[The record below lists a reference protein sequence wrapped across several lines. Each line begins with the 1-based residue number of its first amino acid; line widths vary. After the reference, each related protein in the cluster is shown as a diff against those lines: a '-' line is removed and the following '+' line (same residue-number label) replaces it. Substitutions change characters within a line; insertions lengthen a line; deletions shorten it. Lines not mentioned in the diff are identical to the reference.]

1 MGKIKNAL
9 IAWNEDNGYEASQ
22 ISGWEKK
29 PKLTDLIEFDW
40 DKKKT
45 EVDFEQLKNKAEYIK
60 KLSEHG

>member
-29 PKLTDLIEFDW
+29 PKLTDLIEIQ
-40 DKKKT
+40 KKNRILINKL
-45 EVDFEQLKNKAEYIK
+45 LKRRK
-60 KLSEHG
+60 